1 MEISIMTIAFWIA
14 TGLAT
19 LAFFGAGLMKLLRPV
34 QALKDAGM
42 GWVDDYSSTTVKLI
56 ALAEIVGAIGLVVP
70 VATGIV
76 PVLSPV
82 AGVAL
87 TVLMARAIA
96 VHIRRNESPTAAI
109 VLTALP
115 LAAAVLGFV
124 LLTS

>member
-1 MEISIMTIAFWIA
+1 MTIAFWIVA
-14 TGLAT
+14 GLAT
-19 LAFFGAGLMKLLRPV
+19 VAFFGAGLMKLLRPV
-34 QALKDAGM
+34 PALKDAGM

-56 ALAEIVGAIGLVVP
+56 ALAEVAGAIGLLVP

-76 PVLSPV
+76 PVLSLV

-87 TVLMARAIA
+87 TVLMAGAIA
-96 VHIRRNESPTAAI
+96 VHIRRKESPIAAI

-115 LAAAVLGFV
+115 LAATFLGFI